1 MMPIDWDEFDSD
13 IDTIIEESADAT
25 DNKLASKISSITRMT
40 DEEVKE
46 LFPNPADTKKL
57 TELMKIVQSTEDRN
71 SKVNKIVS
79 NAGEFGG
86 IVLTLLAKFA

>member
-1 MMPIDWDEFDSD
+1 MPIDWDKFDSE
-13 IDTIIEESADAT
+13 IDVAIEISDDAT
-25 DNKLASKISSITRMT
+25 DDKLASRISSITRMT

-57 TELMKIVQSTEDRN
+57 TELMKIVKSAEDRN

-79 NAGEFGG
+79 NADEFGG